1 VEQTILSVQDKHP
14 VCQVGTGTFAGP
26 SPRSGDDIIRLFPFA
41 ADRKKQEARS
51 KKMETESLGSAGL
64 ALFQTWGH
72 GWVRRLV
79 EKPQVWERH
88 QPFAT
93 AHLSG
98 APLGLS

>member
-1 VEQTILSVQDKHP
+1 
-14 VCQVGTGTFAGP
+14 VGTGTFAGP

-41 ADRKKQEARS
+41 ADRKK
-51 KKMETESLGSAGL
+51 METESLGSAGL
-64 ALFQTWGH
+64 ALFQTWGL

-79 EKPQVWERH
+79 EKPQVWESH